1 MGNETPFATAATLD
15 LADNVP
21 PTVFSAVQIA
31 GSANNLTGGSPA
43 TVTYQVSFSELMA
56 TDAPPQLTLPNAG
69 MSAIWTWTTASRGTF
84 VVTIPAVIDRRG
96 LLSVGG
102 ALQ

>member
-21 PTVFSAVQIA
+21 PTV
-31 GSANNLTGGSPA
+31 
-43 TVTYQVSFSELMA
+43 YQVSFSELMA

-69 MSAIWTWTTASRGTF
+69 TSAIWTWTTASRGTF
-84 VVTIPAVIDRRG
+84 VVTIPAVIDGRG